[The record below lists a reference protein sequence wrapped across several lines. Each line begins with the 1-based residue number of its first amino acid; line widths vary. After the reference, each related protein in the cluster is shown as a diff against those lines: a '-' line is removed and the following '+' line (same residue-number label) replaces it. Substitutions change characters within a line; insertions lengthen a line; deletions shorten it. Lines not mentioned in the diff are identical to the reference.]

1 MSVDVDLEPSIVALY
16 LYNMYECHG
25 AVRLCVIFE
34 FGRVSIVG
42 SREGLFC
49 QLDSSSDLNA
59 GLRRCNVVFESAYSR
74 PMRTSLN
81 LTFPDLLGLTKD
93 DPNAKTFLSFST
105 KFATALTNGI
115 PF

>member
-1 MSVDVDLEPSIVALY
+1 MSVDVYLEPSIVALY
-16 LYNMYECHG
+16 LNNMYECHG

-49 QLDSSSDLNA
+49 RLDSGSDLNV
-59 GLRRCNVVFESAYSR
+59 GLRRCNVVFECAYSR

-93 DPNAKTFLSFST
+93 DPNAKTFLSLST
-105 KFATALTNGI
+105 KFVTALTNRT

>member
-1 MSVDVDLEPSIVALY
+1 VSVNVYLEPSIVALY
-16 LYNMYECHG
+16 LNNMYECHG

-34 FGRVSIVG
+34 FGGVSIVG

-49 QLDSSSDLNA
+49 RLNSSSDLNA
-59 GLRRCNVVFESAYSR
+59 GLRRCNVVFECAYSR
-74 PMRTSLN
+74 PMKTSLN

-93 DPNAKTFLSFST
+93 DPNAKTFLSLRT
-105 KFATALTNGI
+105 KFATALTNRT